1 MGMMGRWAR
10 GEVGGKTRLQ
20 SYFNITK
27 PVRLTVTV
35 TVITPE
41 SCRICEGQI
50 RLGPSELWSSLLS
63 QLSCWELKSSV
74 PKISCRIK
82 KCTDVKIPSYTGKN
96 CVKHFIFENG
106 VIPSLGV
113 FVPPI
118 SVLFMW
124 VSYNVHLLYT
134 YCTHSTLDDVQR
146 VGGGKNLY
154 KKCIELYKPLW

>member
-1 MGMMGRWAR
+1 MRW
-10 GEVGGKTRLQ
+10 EVGGEEWEDCRVRELHNTQ
-20 SYFNITK
+20 
-27 PVRLTVTV
+27 PVTLTVR
-35 TVITPE
+35 TPE
-41 SCRICEGQI
+41 GRS
-50 RLGPSELWSSLLS
+50 SEPGGCSLSWVLSSGVAGKYGNPQRHWSPVK
-63 QLSCWELKSSV
+63 LKSA
-74 PKISCRIK
+74 PN
-82 KCTDVKIPSYTGKN
+82 VKIPSYTGRN
-96 CVKHFIFENG
+96 WVKHFIFENG
-106 VIPSLGV
+106 VIPSLTV